1 MYRANFK
8 ELLRIKMTPTS
19 HGFSNIINDQSQ
31 NGLYF
36 LFFYILVFIF
46 LYFSLYFST
55 VSLQYFIYLT
65 RLKLSLQS
73 LIYAF

>member
-8 ELLRIKMTPTS
+8 ELLRIKMIPTS

-36 LFFYILVFIF
+36 LRFYSTFAIFYLFNWIKIVTAIANLCVLKFKAIFI
-46 LYFSLYFST
+46 
-55 VSLQYFIYLT
+55 QENE
-65 RLKLSLQS
+65 LK
-73 LIYAF
+73 